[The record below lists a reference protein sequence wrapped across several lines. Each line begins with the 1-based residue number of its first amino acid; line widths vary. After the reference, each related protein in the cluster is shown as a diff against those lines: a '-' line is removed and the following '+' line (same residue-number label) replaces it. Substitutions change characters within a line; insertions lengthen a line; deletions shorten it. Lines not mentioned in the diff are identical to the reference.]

1 MIDSTFA
8 EKNETKV
15 DIQAMLRRA
24 EIIGIQLQTEARF
37 NRNMAAF
44 KANMPKVHDLF
55 IDYDPKELRLEYS
68 NEGYLNLINY
78 QSANS
83 PVYAENPEEF
93 VQRQFEMF
101 CATPTTTGLS
111 FMKSEVTNKE
121 LIHDPI
127 MNAWLDAVEPLSG
140 TRKISIDA
148 PIGFMLVTGI
158 GLGYHIEKISRELDV
173 KYLCIFDPQLDS
185 MYASL
190 HTIDW
195 VPILEKYCTTGR
207 RIYMYLDIEPA
218 IAMQDLRNVREKI
231 GVHNFMTS
239 FIYWHLSNPQAQAFV
254 DLYYNKYNLQGQGL
268 GFFDDERHGF
278 AHTMHN
284 INAGYAFFSHG
295 AALESLPPV
304 LLVGNGPSLDSHV
317 DFIRE
322 QQADSIIISC
332 GTALSSLAKVGIKPD
347 FHVEMERSSITPYY
361 IKAGTSDEYRRGI
374 PLLALNTAPPNMT
387 ALFDEVCLAV
397 KPNDAGNFL
406 INDTFK
412 NHGLRPLVACNPT
425 VTNAGLSF
433 VLSMGFTEIL
443 LIGVDLGQKTAAS
456 HHSSLSVYHDLE
468 KRSKGKIKSGIEER
482 QLSLIPGNFGGEVY
496 ADWILGMSRNEME
509 VLLSWPNPVGREHA
523 VYNLNDGALINGAI
537 PTRYR
542 DLNAFRPLADKPAII
557 SAIKNR
563 NFKYLKS
570 ATLSAKA
577 LDDQYLQSFR
587 ALKKSLMLPKKI
599 HTVDELHGIMNRI
612 YSALDE
618 ASRHSPLASQLLRGT
633 IGTGLGIMA
642 ENLFYLRDKHLFKKH
657 YETNRRFYMQL
668 IKGAFG
674 KMATDPLSPDNSV
687 PAHVEEFIQSQQVG
701 SA

>member
-44 KANMPKVHDLF
+44 KAYMPKVHDLF

-101 CATPTTTGLS
+101 CAKPSTNGLS
-111 FMKSEVTNKE
+111 FIKNKVTNKE

-127 MNAWLDAVEPLSG
+127 MNTWLDAVEPLSG

-612 YSALDE
+612 YGALDE
-618 ASRHSPLASQLLRGT
+618 ASRHSPLASRLLRGT
-633 IGTGLGIMA
+633 IGSALGMMA
-642 ENLFYLRDKHLFKKH
+642 ENLFFLRDKHLFKKH

-687 PAHVEEFIQSQQVG
+687 PAHVEVFTQSQ
-701 SA
+701 